1 MTKELKPC
9 PFCGGKARLDNRFNW
24 WWVACTSGR
33 KICKVNASTIQ
44 FDSPDEA
51 VEVWNR
57 RAEPKT
63 IINNG
68 EITINM

>member
-24 WWVACTSGR
+24 WWVTCTSGR
-33 KICKVNASTIQ
+33 KICKVNASTIL
-44 FDSPDEA
+44 FDSPDKA

-68 EITINM
+68 EMTINM